1 MSSTKME
8 TSQHKHE
15 ASTKDIKIE
24 AVVLVALDRR
34 SKMATPRRKGT
45 VRYVG
50 KAGTSNT
57 WLGIEL
63 DEKYGKHDGK
73 ARNATYYFQCKMGHG
88 IYVRPWHVVQ
98 AFLPARSI
106 PERVGGVDSSSSSS
120 PSSTA
125 PSTSMTASTSS
136 SSSKTSSLKQRET
149 VAQLI
154 ASVQSLSSIADVKK
168 VQSACNTMIQQLEVA
183 KQKRTKATQQ
193 SLVDRRIKISRVYST
208 IGPTGSDRETV
219 MITG

>member
-15 ASTKDIKIE
+15 ASTKDIEIE

-88 IYVRPWHVVQ
+88 IYVRPWHVVL
-98 AFLPARSI
+98 ASLIPARSI

-168 VQSACNTMIQQLEVA
+168 VQSA
-183 KQKRTKATQQ
+183 
-193 SLVDRRIKISRVYST
+193 
-208 IGPTGSDRETV
+208 
-219 MITG
+219 